1 MSAVIEVEYEV
12 DTGTVQQWAQRMPV
26 LVVVNLY
33 RITRTWDAGV
43 TEGSPVTETTT
54 RERVRSWSL
63 PTEEPP
69 AEPSDQGDNTEEQVK

>member
-33 RITRTWDAGV
+33 RITRTW
-43 TEGSPVTETTT
+43 
-54 RERVRSWSL
+54 
-63 PTEEPP
+63 EPP